1 MDYFAWEKNVIRA
14 RGGKEGKAITMES
27 FCVRPSTRVFF
38 IKSSYHRMFVLIVS
52 RANDAV
58 DYHATRVFLLLQGRI
73 LNHNGDMSYVNF
85 LNCNIVGVV
94 KQ

>member
-1 MDYFAWEKNVIRA
+1 
-14 RGGKEGKAITMES
+14 MES
-27 FCVRPSTRVFF
+27 FCVRPSKRVFF

-73 LNHNGDMSYVNF
+73 INHNGDMGYVNF
-85 LNCNIVGVV
+85 LDCNIVGEV
-94 KQ
+94 KQQ